1 MSAPRSDQI
10 AKARAAWGDAI
21 PPEVLI
27 LAEAC
32 KARTS
37 RAVAQQLGYSDAVIS
52 YVLANKYQNGN
63 LPRVFAKIR
72 GALMGETVMCPIL
85 DEIGRDRCLT
95 EQAKPFAATNS
106 TRARLFHACRT
117 CSNRQQK
124 DVA

>member
-1 MSAPRSDQI
+1 MSAPRDQI
-10 AKARAAWGDAI
+10 AKAHAAWGEAI
-21 PPEVLI
+21 PAEVLI

-37 RAVAQQLGYSDAVIS
+37 RAVAQQLNYSDAVIS
-52 YVLANKYQNGN
+52 HVLANKYPGD
-63 LPRVFAKIR
+63 LPKVFAKIR
-72 GALMGETVMCPIL
+72 GALMGEMVMCPIL
-85 DEIGRDRCLT
+85 DAIGRDRCLT

-117 CSNRQQK
+117 CPNRQQK